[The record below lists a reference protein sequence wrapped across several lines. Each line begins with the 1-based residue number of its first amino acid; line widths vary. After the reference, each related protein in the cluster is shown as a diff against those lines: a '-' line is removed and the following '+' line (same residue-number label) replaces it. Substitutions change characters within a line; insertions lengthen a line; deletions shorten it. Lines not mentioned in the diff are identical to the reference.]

1 MLYINSYDLFA
12 KGMSITPSHVA
23 INVSGISPLS
33 SRARSCIIK
42 YNLMCCEILVANSL
56 VAAEMRRSLATLVI
70 LDSLLSTLAVAVC
83 EEKNYAHV
91 SKSYIFR
98 GEVVLTLAA
107 LGMLILAHRLD
118 LVGELEAFIELITMR
133 GQFAKISIVVVAS
146 AVLGAPNAGRND
158 IEGKIIRG
166 RLSCDADGVSSSSDD
181 GSKMHFGG

>member
-12 KGMSITPSHVA
+12 KGMSVTPSHVA

-33 SRARSCIIK
+33 SRAHSCIIK

-83 EEKNYAHV
+83 EEK
-91 SKSYIFR
+91 K
-98 GEVVLTLAA
+98 LAA

-133 GQFAKISIVVVAS
+133 SQFTEVSVVVVAS
-146 AVLGAPNAGRND
+146 AVFGAPNAGRND
-158 IEGKIIRG
+158 VEGKIFRG
-166 RLSCDADGVSSSSDD
+166 RLSCDAHGESSSGDD